1 MYGLQSYIS
10 MPIVLPNGEFF
21 GTLCAIDPR
30 PARLNRPEVIGMF
43 RNFAQL
49 IAFHLDAQER
59 AAEQEAALVDARDAA
74 SLREQFVAI
83 LGHDLRNP
91 LASIDAGIN
100 VLLHRGPDE
109 KTLREV
115 GGHIRNSAR
124 RMAGLIDDMLDFA
137 KGRLGGG
144 FSLDRHPD
152 APLKEH
158 LEQVIGELRDG
169 SKNAIEAQITLRHP
183 VNCDPKRIAQV
194 ASNLV
199 ANAIKMA
206 PLTSPSACWRR
217 PMNGASSW
225 QS

>member
-1 MYGLQSYIS
+1 

-30 PARLNRPEVIGMF
+30 AARLNRPEVIGMF

-137 KGRLGGG
+137 KGRMGGG

-152 APLKEH
+152 APHKEH

-169 SKNAIEAQITLRHP
+169 SKNATEAQITLRHP